1 MPQFELVSDFEPMGD
16 QGQAIEALVAGIE
29 AKEQH
34 QVLLGITGSG
44 KTYVIAKVIE
54 AVQRPTLVL
63 AHNKT
68 LAGQL
73 CMEFRE
79 FFPNNAV
86 EYFISYYDYYQ
97 PEAYLAATDTYIEKD
112 AEINEE
118 IERMRHAATHSLT
131 TRRDVIV
138 VASVSCIF
146 GLGSPDEY
154 KEITLE
160 LRVGGRIDRD
170 EMLRQL
176 VKMQFSRNDTSLP
189 RGAFRARGDV
199 VEVHPVDEDVITRVE
214 LFGDEVERISRIDE
228 LTGEVL
234 EQQQA
239 TVLFPTSHF
248 VASAERVERAME
260 LIREEMEERVA
271 SFEKEGKLLEAQ
283 RLRQRTEYDL
293 EMIQEIGY
301 CQGIENY
308 SRHLDGRRAGE
319 PPNTLMTYFPSD
331 FLMVVDESHQTIPQL
346 RGMYNGDRS
355 RKESLV
361 THGFRLPSAYDNR
374 PLTFPEWEQ
383 RVNQV
388 IYTSATPGQ
397 WETQKASRLVECVI
411 RPTGLLDPK
420 IEVRPTKGQ
429 IDDLIAEIKAV
440 VERGQRVLVTT
451 LTKRMAEDL
460 SEYLA
465 EASIRVTYLHSDIEA
480 LERTELL
487 RDLRLGKIDVL
498 VGINLLR
505 EGLDLPEVSLVA
517 ILDADREGFLRSETA
532 LMQTMGRAARHQ
544 EGTVIMYADTITPSM
559 QAAIDETNRRRDRQ
573 RQYNEEHGIVPRTV
587 TKAVRDTLRGSLEE
601 RAAERAISPEVAS
614 VMESD
619 DLEDVIRALEVEM
632 RNAAEELDF
641 ERAADLRD
649 EIKELKK
656 MLPQ

>member
-29 AKEQH
+29 AEEQH

-86 EYFISYYDYYQ
+86 DYFISYYDYYQ

-248 VASAERVERAME
+248 VASAERVERAMQ

-271 SFEKEGKLLEAQ
+271 AFEKDGKLLEAQ

-388 IYTSATPGQ
+388 IYTSATPGP

-411 RPTGLLDPK
+411 RPTGLLDPR

-544 EGTVIMYADTITPSM
+544 EGTVIMYADTVTPSM

-587 TKAVRDTLRGSLEE
+587 IKAVRDTLRGSLEE

-656 MLPQ
+656 MLPE